1 MVEIMKMFDLHNI
14 MKRAWQ
20 IKRQDERNIFSL
32 CLKMAWE
39 EAKEEQKLPKLVGT
53 PKQVAWA
60 EKLRERHLQ
69 ILRRELERANSILI
83 ARGDKPLSGK
93 RLKATMKENSAV
105 YFIEQRKKIE
115 DYSII
120 VMSKAWEED
129 QRQRV
134 EDRR

>member
-1 MVEIMKMFDLHNI
+1 MKKYDSHRIMR
-14 MKRAWQ
+14 RAWQ
-20 IKRQDERNIFSL
+20 IKKENERNIFSL
-32 CLKMAWE
+32 CLKIAWA
-39 EAKEEQKLPKLVGT
+39 EAKEEQELPKLVGT

-60 EKLRERHLQ
+60 EKLRERHLE
-69 ILRRELERANSILI
+69 ILRRELERANTILI
-83 ARGDKPLSGK
+83 SRGDKPLSGK
-93 RLKATMKENSAV
+93 RLKATMKETSAV

>member
-1 MVEIMKMFDLHNI
+1 
-14 MKRAWQ
+14 
-20 IKRQDERNIFSL
+20 IFSF

-39 EAKEEQKLPKLVGT
+39 EAKEETSLPKLIGT

-60 EKLRERHLQ
+60 EKLRERHLE
-69 ILRRELERANSILI
+69 ILKRELEKSNTILI

-93 RLKATMKENSAV
+93 RLKATMQETSAV

>member
-1 MVEIMKMFDLHNI
+1 MKKYNLHKI

-20 IKRQDERNIFSL
+20 IKRQDEKNIFSI
-32 CLKMAWE
+32 CLKIAWT
-39 EAKEEQKLPKLVGT
+39 EAKEEQELPKLVGT

-60 EKLRERHLQ
+60 EKLRERHLE
-69 ILRRELERANSILI
+69 ILRCELDKANAILL

-93 RLKATMKENSAV
+93 KLKAAMQETSAT

-115 DYSII
+115 NYSIVI
-120 VMSKAWEED
+120 MSKEWEAD

-134 EDRR
+134 LGQK

>member
-1 MVEIMKMFDLHNI
+1 MERKYNLHRIMS
-14 MKRAWQ
+14 RAWE
-20 IKRQDERNIFSL
+20 IKKEDKRNVFGL
-32 CLKMAWE
+32 CLEMAWE
-39 EAKEEQKLPKLVGT
+39 EAKEVKEVKLPKLVGT

-60 EKLRERHLQ
+60 EKLRERHLE
-69 ILRRELERANSILI
+69 ILKHELEKANTILI

-93 RLKATMKENSAV
+93 RLKATMKETSAV

>member
-1 MVEIMKMFDLHNI
+1 MKYDLRKI
-14 MKRAWQ
+14 MKRAWE
-20 IKRQDERNIFSL
+20 IKKENSKNIFSL

-39 EAKEEQKLPKLVGT
+39 EAKKETSLPKLVGT

-93 RLKATMKENSAV
+93 RLKATMQETSAV

-115 DYSII
+115 NYSIVI
-120 VMSKAWEED
+120 MSKEWEEN
-129 QRQRV
+129 QRQKVQRV
-134 EDRR
+134 Q

>member
-1 MVEIMKMFDLHNI
+1 
-14 MKRAWQ
+14 MKRAWE
-20 IKRQDERNIFSL
+20 IKKENSRNIFSL

-39 EAKEEQKLPKLVGT
+39 EVREEIKLPKLIGT

-60 EKLRERHLQ
+60 EKLRERHLE
-69 ILRRELERANSILI
+69 ILKRELEKANAVLV

-93 RLKATMKENSAV
+93 RLKATMQETSAA

-120 VMSKAWEED
+120 IMSKEWEEN
-129 QRQRV
+129 QRQKVQRAQ
-134 EDRR
+134 

>member
-1 MVEIMKMFDLHNI
+1 MKKYDLHRI

-20 IKRQDERNIFSL
+20 IKRQDEKNIFSL
-32 CLKMAWE
+32 CLKMAWT
-39 EAKEEQKLPKLVGT
+39 EAKEEQELPKLVGT

-60 EKLRERHLQ
+60 EKLRERHLE
-69 ILRRELERANSILI
+69 ILRRELEKANNVLI

-93 RLKATMKENSAV
+93 KLKAAMQETSAV

-115 DYSII
+115 NYSII
-120 VMSKAWEED
+120 IMSKEWEAD

-134 EDRR
+134 LG

>member
-1 MVEIMKMFDLHNI
+1 MKKYNLHKI

-20 IKRQDERNIFSL
+20 IKRQDEKNIFSI
-32 CLKMAWE
+32 CLKMAWT
-39 EAKEEQKLPKLVGT
+39 EAKEEQELPKLVGT

-60 EKLRERHLQ
+60 EKLRERHLE
-69 ILRRELERANSILI
+69 ILRRELDKANAILV

-93 RLKATMKENSAV
+93 KLRAAMQETSAV

-115 DYSII
+115 NYSIVI
-120 VMSKAWEED
+120 MSKEWEAD

-134 EDRR
+134 LGQK

>member
-1 MVEIMKMFDLHNI
+1 MKKYDLHRI
-14 MKRAWQ
+14 MRRAWQ
-20 IKRQDERNIFSL
+20 IKKENERNIFSL
-32 CLKMAWE
+32 CLKMAWA
-39 EAKEEQKLPKLVGT
+39 EAKEEQELPKLVGT

-60 EKLRERHLQ
+60 EKLRERHLE
-69 ILRRELERANSILI
+69 ILKRELEKANAILI

-93 RLKATMKENSAV
+93 RLKATMQETSAV

-134 EDRR
+134 LGQK

>member
-1 MVEIMKMFDLHNI
+1 MKKYNLHKI

-20 IKRQDERNIFSL
+20 IKRQDEKNIFSI
-32 CLKMAWE
+32 CLKMAWA
-39 EAKEEQKLPKLVGT
+39 EAKEEQELPKLVGT

-60 EKLRERHLQ
+60 EKLRERHLE
-69 ILRRELERANSILI
+69 ILRRELDKANAILV

-93 RLKATMKENSAV
+93 KLRAAMQETSAV

-115 DYSII
+115 NYSIVI
-120 VMSKAWEED
+120 MSKEWEAD

-134 EDRR
+134 LGQK